1 MLSSKLFSLLSFAA
15 AAVAQGFPSGQFFIA
30 NVESELVL
38 AVEGGVGGSSP
49 GAFVV
54 LAEQNA
60 SDDAQIWSY
69 AEGRGFLTNNAS
81 HLVLEVPISYGQVNY
96 GTRLELAEPRNEAN
110 DDLTQLWDYDGDAQH
125 LFTLADTNACL
136 AANSSVQYAIV
147 DVCDSQDNDSQQWR
161 FVSV

>member
-1 MLSSKLFSLLSFAA
+1 MLSSKLFSLLTFAA

-38 AVEGGVGGSSP
+38 AAEGEVGP

-69 AEGRGFLTNNAS
+69 AEGHVFLTNNAS
-81 HLVLEVPISYGQVNY
+81 HLVLEVPRTDGQVNY

-110 DDLTQLWDYDGDAQH
+110 DDLTQLWDYDGGAQH

-161 FVSV
+161 FISV